1 MSDRRL
7 NEPLAPDE
15 AELAQR
21 LHVLPGGV
29 PSAHVDAAI
38 LAAARA
44 PRPTAPRSLWWLALS
59 SAASLVLVVG
69 LVWRMQPTLPQLDA
83 PTAPSTPHPALR
95 EAASPASPDAIAA
108 DAEARR
114 ERTASP
120 PTAPARM
127 PPTATPESMTD
138 ALQRAQAKVETDAKA
153 TPPQSAAPTAAN
165 APEAPKPP
173 AQIVVTGTRVV
184 VPPPADAKVEAARV
198 RQKANAAPPP
208 VVFEDASPMAIEA
221 PPPAPP
227 APPAPMREPRD
238 VLVAPPA
245 ASESAGAD
253 ATSDATLNQ
262 EIEAIRQLQREGRQD
277 LARERLRE
285 LIDRH
290 PQWTVPDDLR
300 RLLE

>member
-7 NEPLAPDE
+7 HEPLAPDE

-44 PRPTAPRSLWWLALS
+44 PRPRAPRSLWWLALS
-59 SAASLVLVVG
+59 SAASLVLAVG
-69 LVWRMQPTLPQLDA
+69 LVWRMQPTLQPLDA

-95 EAASPASPDAIAA
+95 EAASPASPDASAA

-114 ERTASP
+114 ERAAS
-120 PTAPARM
+120 
-127 PPTATPESMTD
+127 PPTATPESTAD
-138 ALQRAQAKVETDAKA
+138 TLQRTQAEVETDAKA

-165 APEAPKPP
+165 APEAPKLP
-173 AQIVVTGTRVV
+173 ARIVVTGTRVV
-184 VPPPADAKVEAARV
+184 VPPPADANVEAARE

-227 APPAPMREPRD
+227 APMSQLRD

-245 ASESAGAD
+245 APESAGAD
-253 ATSDATLNQ
+253 ATLDAMLNQ
-262 EIEAIRQLQREGRQD
+262 EIEAIRRLQREGRQD